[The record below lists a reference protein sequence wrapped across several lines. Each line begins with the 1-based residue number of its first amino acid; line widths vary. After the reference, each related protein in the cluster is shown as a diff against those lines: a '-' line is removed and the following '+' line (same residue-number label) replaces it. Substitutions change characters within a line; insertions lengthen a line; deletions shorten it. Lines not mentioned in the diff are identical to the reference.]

1 MLDNTKLRAFSCDL
15 TIQVCHPPQFFIY
28 TALKLFLIYENMNI
42 YDQCPF
48 CPHLF
53 NPLNHYVS
61 AYTLL
66 EIKCYT
72 SKH

>member
-42 YDQCPF
+42 CDQCPF
-48 CPHLF
+48 
-53 NPLNHYVS
+53 
-61 AYTLL
+61 
-66 EIKCYT
+66 
-72 SKH
+72 